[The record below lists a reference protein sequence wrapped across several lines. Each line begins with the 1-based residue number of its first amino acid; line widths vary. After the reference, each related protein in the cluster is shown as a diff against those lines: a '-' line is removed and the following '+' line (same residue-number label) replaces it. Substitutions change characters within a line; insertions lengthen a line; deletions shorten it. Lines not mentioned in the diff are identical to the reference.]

1 MKQHLLKEIE
11 VGTKNALLKKKII
24 THYIYNGSST
34 ITDLAKELDLSVP
47 TVTKFISEMCEE
59 GYINDYGK
67 LETSGGRY
75 PSLYGLNPES
85 GYFIGVDIKKF
96 AINIGLINFKGDM
109 VELKMNIPFKSEN
122 TSEAL
127 EELCKLILQFIKKVD
142 IDNDKILNININVS
156 GRVNPESGYSFS
168 QFNFEERPLAEVLTE
183 KIGFRVTIDNDT
195 RAMTYGEY
203 MKGCVKGE
211 KDIIF
216 VNVSW
221 GLGIGIIIDG
231 KIYTGKSGF
240 SGEFG
245 HTNVFD
251 NEIICHCGKKGCLE
265 TEASGSALHRILIE
279 RIQNGESSI
288 LSNRILSKDNVLTLD
303 EIIASVNKEDLLCI
317 EIVEEIGQK
326 LGKQIAGLI
335 NIFNPELVII
345 GGTLSLTGDYITQ
358 PIKTAVRKYS
368 LNLGGDHDYVDV
380 FGRHDARAV
389 RIGGAETV
397 REIERLARGQVFL
410 DRRPYGDLGGVGEQI
425 LDNRRALA
433 RLLDLEQ
440 RLARDPAV
448 GYGLVPCL
456 GVLALADDHVEP
468 VILQVQRLAGALHA
482 VSDDGYRFVF
492 EGFERFAQGEFFA
505 RDHGLDDSSEI
516 HFCHDS
522 LVLNPIFV
530 FRCCFRYRLACSLSS
545 TESRCSTTVPER
557 VNSVSSCCC
566 SNSERIASMSSR
578 VPVFS
583 TTTYCGFISMMR
595 AFHSRTIRSTV
606 PLSRKIFD
614 VILYSAI
621 SCVISSSFE

>member
-75 PSLYGLNPES
+75 PS
-85 GYFIGVDIKKF
+85 FIGVDIKKF

-368 LNLGGDHDYVDV
+368 LNLVNKDSAIMTSKLKDKAGIV
-380 FGRHDARAV
+380 
-389 RIGGAETV
+389 GACM
-397 REIERLARGQVFL
+397 LARS
-410 DRRPYGDLGGVGEQI
+410 RM
-425 LDNRRALA
+425 
-433 RLLDLEQ
+433 
-440 RLARDPAV
+440 
-448 GYGLVPCL
+448 
-456 GVLALADDHVEP
+456 
-468 VILQVQRLAGALHA
+468 
-482 VSDDGYRFVF
+482 F
-492 EGFERFAQGEFFA
+492 E
-505 RDHGLDDSSEI
+505 S
-516 HFCHDS
+516 
-522 LVLNPIFV
+522 
-530 FRCCFRYRLACSLSS
+530 
-545 TESRCSTTVPER
+545 
-557 VNSVSSCCC
+557 
-566 SNSERIASMSSR
+566 
-578 VPVFS
+578 
-583 TTTYCGFISMMR
+583 
-595 AFHSRTIRSTV
+595 
-606 PLSRKIFD
+606 
-614 VILYSAI
+614 
-621 SCVISSSFE
+621 